1 MFHPLASWRPLPM
14 DGDEDTASTR
24 PVQGPLPART
34 APQPFQPR
42 SFTCVSSSQLTE
54 RYRDMVGARSLYLFR
69 LFVSVGTISRTQQ
82 HLLFAGAIRRLTG
95 TPGALGVRFKNRMDR
110 WGGDSKRA
118 RPLIT
123 VFQVHPSLRHKAI
136 NAQTRSDATSKR
148 SSTHACLCGIASAGA
163 QQRGDMLKSPSHT
176 CPQSYTNQSV
186 VVKATDRQSPT
197 LDCQVQCCLAAL
209 PRLAGLDEFDSAT
222 CSITHAYCVRLAM
235 ATIPTT
241 PLGIQCPFPKK
252 RWAARESIPSRLYS
266 SSAKACSTHS

>member
-1 MFHPLASWRPLPM
+1 MHHGQHLCVVNAARLSHTSYTSQLSATENRIRQSAQQAMTKMFHPLASWRPLPM

-148 SSTHACLCGIASAGA
+148 SSTHACLCGIASG
-163 QQRGDMLKSPSHT
+163 RS
-176 CPQSYTNQSV
+176 
-186 VVKATDRQSPT
+186 
-197 LDCQVQCCLAAL
+197 AAKGGY
-209 PRLAGLDEFDSAT
+209 A
-222 CSITHAYCVRLAM
+222 
-235 ATIPTT
+235 
-241 PLGIQCPFPKK
+241 
-252 RWAARESIPSRLYS
+252 
-266 SSAKACSTHS
+266 